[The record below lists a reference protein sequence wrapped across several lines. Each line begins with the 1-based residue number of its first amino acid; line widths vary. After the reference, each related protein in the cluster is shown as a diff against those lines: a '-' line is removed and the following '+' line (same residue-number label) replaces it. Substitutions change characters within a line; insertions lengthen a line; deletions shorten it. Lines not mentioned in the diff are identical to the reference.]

1 MFPKIK
7 KQAGNLYIVAIFVI
21 VVMGFLAA
29 ALTRI
34 EWSNQDALSRDVLG
48 TQAWFAAHS

>member
-1 MFPKIK
+1 MFPRMK

-29 ALTRI
+29 ALSRM
-34 EWSNQDALSRDVLG
+34 EWSNQDALSRDLLG
-48 TQAWFAAHS
+48 TKA